1 MKATQILMV
10 FSIVSTLGTELTLAR
25 QIDVIGGGYNE
36 VNGMPHNRQ
45 RRAPSDPLTDEE
57 KELFLSSMN
66 HVRSTRG
73 SSSMNQLVN

>member
-25 QIDVIGGGYNE
+25 QIDVIGGGYN
-36 VNGMPHNRQ
+36 VHGLLHSRQ
-45 RRAPSDPLTDEE
+45 RRAPSNPLTDEE
-57 KELFLSSMN
+57 KELFLSSIN
-66 HVRSTRG
+66 SVRSSKG